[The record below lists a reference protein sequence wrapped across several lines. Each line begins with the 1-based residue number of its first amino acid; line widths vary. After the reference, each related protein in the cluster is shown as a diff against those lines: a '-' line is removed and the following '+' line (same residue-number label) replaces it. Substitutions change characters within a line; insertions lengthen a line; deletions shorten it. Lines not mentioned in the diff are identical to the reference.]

1 MATTFVEQLAIQG
14 TRVIVPIIIFLG
26 TVSNILNIIILTRQC
41 LYLHACSFY
50 FRLMALINLFYCIFL
65 LTNNLLAD
73 GYYLNLSTSSEFF
86 CKFISYLLNLCPN
99 ISVYLIVLASIDRF
113 AVSSTHPNIRRLS
126 DIRVARWAAIAV
138 TLILAGLLS
147 SAFAIF
153 SITTD
158 GLPICTIAAS
168 QFFGHVFLIINV
180 ISYVIIAP
188 TCMLSFGL
196 LTIHNANKF
205 AQQDNKHQLSKKA
218 NLEFYISHDHFV
230 IQPIVRDAKSI
241 LVIDRTTEDIQLL
254 NNLPNVDGAEQRS
267 IYGIIGIIHL
277 ISGPYL
283 IVITSKL
290 HVGDIN
296 GQAIYKVQTT
306 DIIPF
311 THHTLRLTE
320 HQLKCNNKYLSMVE
334 VVLRTEAFY
343 FSYSYDITHTFQ
355 RLHTSS
361 SSEFFSKPFIDR
373 ADQRFVWNRHLLD
386 AFVSNKALARFTLP
400 VIHGFVAIHKLS
412 INKQSFTYAVISR
425 RSTHRAGT
433 RLFIRGIDDNGQ
445 VANYVETE
453 QIFQLDDV
461 SCSYVQIRGSV
472 PCYWTQR
479 PNLRYK
485 PRVAVLP
492 TENHMTAFQQH
503 FKEQEYHY
511 GKQFLISLTNHHG
524 AEGKLNSKYR
534 ELYEGSENVVL
545 KFEDFDFHKE
555 CAGMRYDRLTIL
567 LARIIADQDDY
578 GYFAVTNDGT
588 LQCQQTGV
596 FRTNC
601 VDCLDR
607 TNVVQSLFAKRIL
620 EKQLQHYNVIKYKE
634 TIDAYKDLSHIFKNI
649 WADNADV
656 ISLQYA
662 GTGALKTDYTRTGQR
677 STMGLLQDGYN
688 SLMRYVLNNFYDGF
702 RQDGIDLFL
711 GNYRVSSNEG
721 RTPESCPVS
730 QDISKK
736 LLALPITMFLAF
748 SMCIVN
754 LLIPASTF
762 QEQMMYVFFWG
773 ITSLVTLGITIVW
786 GQGLM
791 SFLSYLARL
800 LHLTPYHDPSL
811 IIRNVAY
818 FSGSDAHV
826 NHKLDIFLPSSSSS
840 KSLLASTD
848 EETSQKK
855 VPIVV
860 HIHGGGWV
868 RGSRTNEWRGGPSVG
883 RMCAKEG
890 LVGVV
895 VSYRL
900 ARVSLVSFTTWAF
913 TLGLIVAIISL
924 SLPSW
929 QLFTG
934 YLAFMT
940 VIYVYNFLYKVRVPV
955 NIEHMVD
962 DLCYALIYVRDHI
975 HEHYPQAD
983 PDQIFLSGH
992 SAGAHLISL
1001 LILDRSH
1008 FERHNLSL
1016 ASIRGVIAMSGI
1028 YTLANPIHDSKY
1040 NFRNLIF
1047 RILYS
1052 SNLLYPDGKTMVE
1065 YSPIEYIK
1073 DNDDIPP
1080 FLVMSARFDMGLEVD
1095 ARRFVQQFRQY
1106 DRRVEYHIIGGLI
1119 THGTIASKFSTNDAH
1134 RHFFTFIRKH
1144 MK

>member
-1 MATTFVEQLAIQG
+1 MSAANESSVWSWSDTKTNQ
-14 TRVIVPIIIFLG
+14 
-26 TVSNILNIIILTRQC
+26 RQN
-41 LYLHACSFY
+41 LYDNF
-50 FRLMALINLFYCIFL
+50 
-65 LTNNLLAD
+65 
-73 GYYLNLSTSSEFF
+73 
-86 CKFISYLLNLCPN
+86 
-99 ISVYLIVLASIDRF
+99 
-113 AVSSTHPNIRRLS
+113 
-126 DIRVARWAAIAV
+126 
-138 TLILAGLLS
+138 TL
-147 SAFAIF
+147 
-153 SITTD
+153 
-158 GLPICTIAAS
+158 
-168 QFFGHVFLIINV
+168 
-180 ISYVIIAP
+180 
-188 TCMLSFGL
+188 
-196 LTIHNANKF
+196 
-205 AQQDNKHQLSKKA
+205 
-218 NLEFYISHDHFV
+218 YISHDHFV

-241 LVIDRTTEDIQLL
+241 AVIDRTTADIQLL

-311 THHTLRLTE
+311 THSTLRLTE

-386 AFVSNKALARFTLP
+386 AFISNKSLTRFTLP

-412 INKQSFTYAVISR
+412 INERSFTYAVISR

-634 TIDAYKDLSHIFKNI
+634 TIDAYKELSHIFKNI

-762 QEQMMYVFFWG
+762 QEQMTYVFFWG

-826 NHKLDIFLPSSSSS
+826 NHKLDIFLPSPSP

-848 EETSQKK
+848 ENISQKK

-924 SLPSW
+924 SLSSW

-1001 LILDRSH
+1001 LTLDRSH
-1008 FERHNLSL
+1008 FERHDLSL
-1016 ASIRGVIAMSGI
+1016 SSIRGVIAMSGI

-1040 NFRNLIF
+1040 HFRNLIF

-1095 ARRFVQQFRQY
+1095 ARRFVQQFRQH
-1106 DRRVEYHIIGGLI
+1106 DRQVEYHIIGGLT